1 MKPADRLSPKTT
13 MRFIDDE
20 SRADAAAADK
30 IDIVIAKNTV
40 AVRDCLAV
48 MRI

>member
-1 MKPADRLSPKTT
+1 
-13 MRFIDDE
+13 MRFIDEE
-20 SRADAAAADK
+20 SRAGAPAADK
-30 IDIVIAKNTV
+30 IDIVIAKNTA